1 MKPMPENDVYRS
13 TVVKGSVTTTHPHS
27 KLGMVSCVCSVL
39 AWLLLVMLAWK
50 PEWVFRLG
58 WSNGML
64 AFIFMLALLGTL
76 LGLICVFQLQVRK
89 VFGKLGL
96 VLGSLCAMC
105 LGVLWWLLALFEQ
118 YCVFGYKW
126 CFVWWYKQC

>member
-1 MKPMPENDVYRS
+1 MKPTPEHSVYRS
-13 TVVKGSVTTTHPHS
+13 TVLKHSDVTSHPHS

-39 AWLLLVMLAWK
+39 AWLLLVMLALK

-76 LGLICVFQLQVRK
+76 LGLMCVFQLQVRK

-105 LGVLWWLLALFEQ
+105 LGVLWWLAM
-118 YCVFGYKW
+118 YYGS
-126 CFVWWYKQC
+126 